1 MLRSCF
7 EFFHPLFF
15 SHFLMDLDFHLL
27 KCSGLLKRN
36 ESSKAQKRAKN
47 NMKERKNKRKI
58 ITRKIQNSFL
68 FYNHTLE
75 FISNKILDA

>member
-1 MLRSCF
+1 
-7 EFFHPLFF
+7 
-15 SHFLMDLDFHLL
+15 MDLDFHLL

-47 NMKERKNKRKI
+47 NMKEWKNKRKI

-68 FYNHTLE
+68 MLQIKKQDEENGTT
-75 FISNKILDA
+75 A